1 MNGAFRAKSVQTVK
15 YEVPTTI
22 LASAT
27 PVVVAAVVPE
37 VPTSAPE
44 PVVEVPVP
52 ASEPVVEVAASES
65 VAVEVPTATPLEVEA
80 PLEVLETAP
89 ESGLVPEDPPTE

>member
-1 MNGAFRAKSVQTVK
+1 MNGAFRAKGVQTVK

-37 VPTSAPE
+37 VPTS
-44 PVVEVPVP
+44 V
-52 ASEPVVEVAASES
+52 
-65 VAVEVPTATPLEVEA
+65 PLEVKA